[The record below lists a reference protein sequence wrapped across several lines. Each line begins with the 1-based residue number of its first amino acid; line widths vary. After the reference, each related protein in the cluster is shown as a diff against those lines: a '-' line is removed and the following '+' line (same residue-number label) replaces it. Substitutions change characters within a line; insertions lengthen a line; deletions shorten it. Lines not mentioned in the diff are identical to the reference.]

1 MVIRRRIMID
11 TKGIGSRIKEQR
23 KKVGMSQD
31 KVAILLGYS
40 SGRSIHYIEAGKN
53 DISISKINELATILK
68 TTTEYLLGI
77 EVQETQIENKKMDE
91 IKDKLREYILKIL
104 NSNHTEELMV
114 VPRLLEKYMELEKLS
129 THIEMWELENAYFK
143 LTETITSVNEM
154 VYSLENKMK
163 PLNDLNEVIK
173 NYEKYAK
180 EFDPKNYVI

>member
-1 MVIRRRIMID
+1 MID

-40 SGRSIHYIEAGKN
+40 SGRYVCLIETGKN
-53 DISISKINELATILK
+53 DIPISKINELATILK
-68 TTTEYLLGI
+68 TTPEYLLGI
-77 EVQETQIENKKMDE
+77 EVQETQTENKKMDE
-91 IKDKLREYILKIL
+91 IKDKLSECILKIL

-154 VYSLENKMK
+154 LYTLENKVKSMH
-163 PLNDLNEVIK
+163 DLNETIK

-180 EFDPKNYVI
+180 EFDSKNYVL